1 LIKKLDK
8 LILKAFVGPFVA
20 TFIVVMF
27 ILVLQIFWKYLDD
40 MVGKGIGGMDMLNIV
55 GIVAV
60 TVVPLALPISVLVS
74 GLLTFGRMGET
85 FEIVAIKS
93 AGISLMRFMRP
104 LLITTIGICGIA
116 FYFNNNIIPVANLR
130 FYSFL
135 SNIYNSRPAFDLKEN
150 VFYTKIDGYA
160 IQIGKKGE
168 DGRSLKNVKIY
179 ELGSN
184 IQSAIISA
192 DSGSMNIT
200 KDGNF
205 LDFSLFNGWRYEERG
220 NRNDTSKAEYIRL
233 GFAKY
238 TKLFDLSKFG
248 IKDLSD
254 SNQRNNLKVLT
265 MGQLQE
271 NLDSL
276 YKTYKKQIPQ
286 IHTTIVGY
294 VPILGIIDSTK
305 QLPDSIKKLAVADSA
320 RSVVLDLALSKAS
333 SLQSS
338 MDPHLAS
345 LKDKSRS
352 IRQHNIEWQR
362 KITLSIACLMM
373 FLIGAPLGSIIR
385 KGGLGMPLLFAV
397 VFFVIFFLLNNFGE
411 RLAKEGKIPLLIGM
425 WLSNI
430 VLGIIGLFLLSKARN
445 DSQLFNKEYYH
456 RLWSKLKPYIPF
468 IVKKNKANNAAI
480 DVAVNEEEEK
490 EEEQEDEDYNINKPV

>member
-8 LILKAFVGPFVA
+8 LILKAFIGPFIA
-20 TFIVVMF
+20 TFFVVMF

-40 MVGKGIGGMDMLNIV
+40 MVGKGIGGMDMLRIV

-104 LLITTIGICGIA
+104 LLITTLFICGIA
-116 FYFNNNIIPVANLR
+116 FYFNNNIIPVANLK
-130 FYSFL
+130 FYGFL

-160 IQIGKKGE
+160 IQVGKKGV
-168 DGRSLKNVKIY
+168 DGKSLKNVKIY
-179 ELGSN
+179 EIGTNLQN
-184 IQSAIISA
+184 AIIAA
-192 DSGSMNIT
+192 DSGTMKIT

-205 LDFSLFNGWRYEERG
+205 LDFSLYNGWRYEERG
-220 NRNDTSKAEYIRL
+220 NRNNINKTEYVRL

-248 IKDLSD
+248 IKGLSD
-254 SNQRNNLKVLT
+254 SSQKNNLKVLT

-276 YKTYKKQIPQ
+276 HKSVNQQFPML
-286 IHTTIVGY
+286 HTTV
-294 VPILGIIDSTK
+294 VSFLPVLGLIDSMQ
-305 QLPDSIKKLAVADSA
+305 QLPANIKKIAVADSVK
-320 RSVVLDLALSKAS
+320 SVVLDLALSKAS
-333 SLQSS
+333 SIQSS
-338 MDPHLAS
+338 TDTHLAVIN
-345 LKDKSRS
+345 DRRKS
-352 IRQHNIEWQR
+352 IIQHNIEWLR
-362 KITLSIACLMM
+362 KITLSVACLMM
-373 FLIGAPLGSIIR
+373 FIIGAPLGSIIR

-397 VFFVIFFLLNNFGE
+397 IFFVVFFLLNNIGE
-411 RLAKEGKIPLLIGM
+411 RLAKEGKIHYIFGM

-430 VLGIIGLFLLSKARN
+430 VLLPIGLFLLTKARN
-445 DSQLFNKEYYH
+445 DSQLLNKEFYH
-456 RLWSKLKPYIPF
+456 RLWSKIKPYLPKL
-468 IVKKNKANNAAI
+468 KKKIKIQEAAT
-480 DVAVNEEEEK
+480 DR
-490 EEEQEDEDYNINKPV
+490 DTHT